1 VGDGKMASRETRAR
15 LMALGDFSL
24 CPLSQVQRAAGEVDT
39 ALAAVWRGA
48 QVLSAVRREGPKG
61 ALEVIAEG

>member
-1 VGDGKMASRETRAR
+1 
-15 LMALGDFSL
+15 MALGDFSL

-39 ALAAVWRGA
+39 ALEAVWRGA
-48 QVLSAVRREGPKG
+48 QVLSAVRREGPQG

>member
-1 VGDGKMASRETRAR
+1 
-15 LMALGDFSL
+15 MALGDCYL

-39 ALAAVWRGA
+39 AREAVWRGA
-48 QVLSAVRREGPKG
+48 QVLSTVRREGPQG